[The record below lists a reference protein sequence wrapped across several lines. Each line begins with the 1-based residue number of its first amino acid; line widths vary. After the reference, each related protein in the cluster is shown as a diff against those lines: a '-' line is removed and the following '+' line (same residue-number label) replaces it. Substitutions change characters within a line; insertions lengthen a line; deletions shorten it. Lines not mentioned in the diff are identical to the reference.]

1 MSYPRLRMTCREF
14 MKLPEYSASYPTGTT
29 PGKRWRRLDGAHDPR
44 SRLPKSDPRHFKP
57 RWFVL
62 EYGAVSADGKTIE
75 IKWFHPVLRLP
86 A

>member
-1 MSYPRLRMTCREF
+1 MERIRMTCREF
-14 MKLPEYSASYPTGTT
+14 MKLPEYSATHPTGTT

-44 SRLPKSDPRHFKP
+44 SWLPKDDPRYVQA

-62 EYGAVSADGKTIE
+62 EYGEVSADGKHIS
-75 IKWFHPVLRLP
+75 IKWYKPVLRLP